1 VSAANNGDGSAT
13 VSWTDASSNETGFE
27 IRREKWD
34 DRKSRW
40 GSATNIGPVGANAT
54 RIIDNS
60 GSGTFRYSVR
70 AVNASGGSGYA
81 GPAQV
86 TVSGGTK
93 GNKGGGG
100 GKGKGGGRK

>member
-1 VSAANNGDGSAT
+1 

-34 DRKSRW
+34 ARKSRW
-40 GSATNIGPVGANAT
+40 GGVTNIGPVGADAT

-70 AVNASGGSGYA
+70 AVSASGGSGYA

-93 GNKGGGG
+93 GNKGGG
-100 GKGKGGGRK
+100 KGKGGRK